1 MFTGIVEELGIVKNL
16 KQLKNLSILT
26 VAAKKTLR
34 GVKQGDSVAVNGVCL
49 TAIKITKTQLQFD
62 MMKETLEKTTLGR
75 LKLDEYVNLERALK
89 ASDRLGGHFVTGH
102 VDEIAVIKDVIKQ
115 KNYTEI
121 KITFPKKLK
130 KYIVKKGSICVDG
143 VSLTVG
149 SVGQN
154 VFSVYLIPFTQEV
167 TTFGLKRKGDKVN
180 IEIDILARYI
190 LG

>member
-121 KITFPKKLK
+121 KHFFVSVFLTYAVFLTKLK
-130 KYIVKKGSICVDG
+130 FRLSSVNRIFFNVKN
-143 VSLTVG
+143 
-149 SVGQN
+149 SV
-154 VFSVYLIPFTQEV
+154 
-167 TTFGLKRKGDKVN
+167 
-180 IEIDILARYI
+180 A
-190 LG
+190 